1 GLLLDAVK
9 ETLNGWN
16 AGALDAIAARGG
28 ALPRPPGK
36 LSGGTYLIAE
46 RRDGNIHI
54 EQDIVT
60 GVLDCP
66 EKDHACNLGIPV
78 AAALAREWG
87 IPAYTTDPVILDEF
101 APEAELSGYAAIV
114 RRSRSHALS
123 VRAAARRAADIVGRP
138 MEDLNLVVAHLGG
151 GITVA
156 AVRKGKM
163 IDNNM
168 GLLGSGPFSPQR
180 AGQLP
185 IEELIDLCYS
195 GQFTHDALIVELA
208 KRGGLQSYLGE
219 HRMEV
224 IEERVHGGDEHA
236 KRVVDAMVYQI
247 VKEIGAMYAALDCDV
262 EAIVLTGGLTKS
274 KLVRNA
280 LRRRVERLAP
290 VMVFEGSLDMAA
302 LAAGTVDVL
311 AGRIEPQRYQLP
323 QKISKSER
331 MEP

>member
-1 GLLLDAVK
+1 
-9 ETLNGWN
+9 
-16 AGALDAIAARGG
+16 
-28 ALPRPPGK
+28 
-36 LSGGTYLIAE
+36 
-46 RRDGNIHI
+46 
-54 EQDIVT
+54 
-60 GVLDCP
+60 
-66 EKDHACNLGIPV
+66 
-78 AAALAREWG
+78 
-87 IPAYTTDPVILDEF
+87 
-101 APEAELSGYAAIV
+101 
-114 RRSRSHALS
+114 

-208 KRGGLQSYLGE
+208 KHGGLQSYLGE
-219 HRMEV
+219 YRMEV
-224 IEERVHGGDEHA
+224 IERRIHEGDEYA
-236 KRVVDAMVYQI
+236 RLVVDAMVYQI
-247 VKEIGAMYAALDCDV
+247 VKEIGAMFAALDCDV

-290 VMVFEGSLDMAA
+290 VMVFEGSLEMAA

-311 AGRIEPQRYQLP
+311 AGRIEPKLYRLP
-323 QKISKSER
+323 HGISKQER
-331 MEP
+331 TEP